1 MGLHSVGHERDLQT
15 KDQAECFDDAKG
27 SHASQSF
34 IQDKEIKDIQDSLQ
48 NLRKG
53 ILNRKGIPIE
63 VAKGLAKNF
72 KLKSLFQQ
80 IYSLVIDY
88 QRM

>member
-34 IQDKEIKDIQDSLQ
+34 IQDKEIKDIQD
-48 NLRKG
+48 G
-53 ILNRKGIPIE
+53 
-63 VAKGLAKNF
+63 
-72 KLKSLFQQ
+72 
-80 IYSLVIDY
+80 
-88 QRM
+88 